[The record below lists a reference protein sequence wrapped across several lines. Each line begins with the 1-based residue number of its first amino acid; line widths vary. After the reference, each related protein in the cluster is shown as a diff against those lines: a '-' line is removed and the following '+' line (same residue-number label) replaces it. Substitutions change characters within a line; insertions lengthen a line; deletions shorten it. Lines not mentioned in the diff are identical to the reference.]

1 MSEITHPVFTRTRP
15 RSTSPMM
22 RAAQALRQQLSRPVF
37 QSADPAVAGTA
48 TAPANAAL
56 SQLLYM
62 GTREACAEAAR
73 ASVAGA
79 ERAQVGQPRRS
90 WLAEGPASCSGR
102 GWPGDLR
109 RQVAAERDPRA
120 EDFFDRLARAEAR
133 DQAAR
138 IPIEAA
144 LTTSA
149 AGALPPR
156 AVVSRPT
163 QLSSGHPA
171 HRRCCTG
178 RGTATLHDAYDEGR
192 AGAAAAVWLTPGRR
206 TAETGCDAQPIYG
219 GGERR
224 ARWRR
229 LTRRRRPSLSL
240 HSPRP
245 RRRKCKAARPSRL
258 SWRVA
263 SSAQKLSWSSP
274 SPPGRPEKSPSR
286 NKATGEPTSTRRP
299 PLTIHL
305 SLWHSR

>member
-149 AGALPPR
+149 AGALPTGRWSLGRLSSPVDIRPIGAAVQEHEEQPRSTTPMMR
-156 AVVSRPT
+156 AV
-163 QLSSGHPA
+163 QALQ
-171 HRRCCTG
+171 RRFG
-178 RGTATLHDAYDEGR
+178 SHLDEGPPR
-192 AGAAAAVWLTPGRR
+192 P
-206 TAETGCDAQPIYG
+206 DA
-219 GGERR
+219 
-224 ARWRR
+224 
-229 LTRRRRPSLSL
+229 TPSLSTEAV
-240 HSPRP
+240 SGVRGG
-245 RRRKCKAARPSRL
+245 AD
-258 SWRVA
+258 
-263 SSAQKLSWSSP
+263 
-274 SPPGRPEKSPSR
+274 
-286 NKATGEPTSTRRP
+286 
-299 PLTIHL
+299 
-305 SLWHSR
+305 